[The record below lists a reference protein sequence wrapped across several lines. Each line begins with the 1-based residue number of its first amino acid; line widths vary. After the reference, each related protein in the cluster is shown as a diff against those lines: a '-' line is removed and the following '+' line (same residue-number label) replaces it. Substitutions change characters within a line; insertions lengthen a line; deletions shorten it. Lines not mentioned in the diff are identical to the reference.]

1 MVWRSGLVLAAAAL
15 SAFAVPAAAAL
26 YVEAGIALPPAI
38 VEVVPDRTY
47 SYAYEPGY
55 VERHTYVMESPRV
68 YYYTEPR
75 VYIIEER

>member
-1 MVWRSGLVLAAAAL
+1 MLWRSGLVLAAVAL
-15 SAFAVPAAAAL
+15 SAFAGPAAAAV
-26 YVEAGIALPPAI
+26 YVETEIAPPAAS

-47 SYAYEPGY
+47 TYTYEPGY

-75 VYIIEER
+75 VYIEEQ